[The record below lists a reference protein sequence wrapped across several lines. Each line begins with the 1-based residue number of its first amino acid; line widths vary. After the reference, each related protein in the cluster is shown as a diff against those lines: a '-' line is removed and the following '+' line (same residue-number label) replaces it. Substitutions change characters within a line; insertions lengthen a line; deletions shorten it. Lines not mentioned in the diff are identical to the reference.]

1 MELQVYTIDGSE
13 AGRSVTLDESVFGI
27 EPNDH
32 VLWLEVRRIHP
43 ASIPGL
49 LPMFLGVAIT
59 IVAGLQLWG
68 LLRRGS
74 SNDEA
79 HVSGV
84 IGRSELLKL
93 LGLVALCAAYAL
105 FLVGRIH
112 FWAASSLFVAS
123 FIIIFECSLG
133 MPRKAAIFTI
143 ARAVVIAV
151 VFGGALSYLFEDLF
165 LVRLP

>member
-1 MELQVYTIDGSE
+1 MLKL
-13 AGRSVTLDESVFGI
+13 RSVDLTVTVLLLAIGI
-27 EPNDH
+27 AQFVGGFTMDR
-32 VLWLEVRRIHP
+32 LEVRRIHP

-49 LPMFLGVAIT
+49 LPMILGIAIT

-68 LLRRGS
+68 LMRRRDSDGG
-74 SNDEA
+74 A
-79 HVSGV
+79 HVSGLV
-84 IGRSELLKL
+84 DRAELMKL
-93 LGLVALCAAYAL
+93 LGLIALCAAYAL
-105 FLVGRIH
+105 ILVGRVH

-123 FIIIFECSLG
+123 FIIIFEFSSG
-133 MPRKAAIFTI
+133 MSRKALLLTI